1 MGKIDYNELMKNLDN
16 CLGLEKSATESIQKP
31 AEQPNK
37 SAFEGYDDVERELAL
52 EMGLRSSNEEKD
64 DDLIFEEESEDGE
77 IETTDEVEEPKVE
90 ETIDHKEV
98 FKSSAKEF
106 FTELC
111 QEVGE
116 EEAKVVIGNLIGE
129 VIGSSTEEEV
139 VEEPAEECGV
149 EPATEGS
156 LTDKLIALGK
166 TGAVEGEAVEGEP
179 AVEEVKEE
187 PAEEGQ
193 ESLGDSEDKNDADA
207 AFEAMSA
214 KMLSRYSSLAKP
226 SKKINSATEG
236 QSSQEVVIDDE
247 ALRRVSC
254 EFGYSGQHLRKMVTE
269 AINKG
274 VI

>member
-1 MGKIDYNELMKNLDN
+1 MGKINYNELMKNLDN

-31 AEQPNK
+31 AVQPNS
-37 SAFEGYDDVERELAL
+37 SAFEGYDDIERELAL

-64 DDLIFEEESEDGE
+64 DDLIFEEESEGGE
-77 IETTDEVEEPKVE
+77 VETTEVEEPKVE
-90 ETIDHKEV
+90 EVVDHKEV

-116 EEAKVVIGNLIGE
+116 EEAKVTLGNLINE
-129 VIGSSTEEEV
+129 VIGSSSGEET

-193 ESLGDSEDKNDADA
+193 ESLGDSDDKNDADA

-226 SKKINSATEG
+226 SKKVNSATEG
-236 QSSQEVVIDDE
+236 QSSQEVAIDDE

>member
-31 AEQPNK
+31 AVQPNK

-64 DDLIFEEESEDGE
+64 DDLIFEEEFEEGE
-77 IETTDEVEEPKVE
+77 AETTEVEEPKVE
-90 ETIDHKEV
+90 EIVDHKEV
-98 FKSSAKEF
+98 FKSSVKEF

-116 EEAKVVIGNLIGE
+116 EEAKVTLGNLINE
-129 VIGSSTEEEV
+129 VIGSSSGEEV
-139 VEEPAEECGV
+139 VEEPAEECGT

-166 TGAVEGEAVEGEP
+166 TGAVEGEEAEGEP
-179 AVEEVKEE
+179 AVEEIKEE
-187 PAEEGQ
+187 VPAEEGQ
-193 ESLGDSEDKNDADA
+193 ESLGDSEEKNDADA

-226 SKKINSATEG
+226 SKKVNSATEG
-236 QSSQEVVIDDE
+236 QSTQEVAIDDE